1 MTELERKVANLPL
14 SPGVYLMKDAQ
25 GKVLYVGKAVSLKKR
40 VQSYFSAAPKA
51 VKVVALVKRIH
62 DLEVMVTAS
71 ELDALILEN
80 TLIKKYRP
88 TYNVDLKDD
97 KNYPYVRLQASQK
110 YPRLEIVRHRR
121 RDGAL
126 YFGPYPSVGALRETL
141 VLLQK
146 HFLLRRCSNRQFANR
161 LRPCLNYQ
169 LKLCQGPCCREVDPE
184 KYRHHVDQVIM
195 FLRGKGQQVVDGL
208 AAEMS
213 ALAAE
218 QHFEAAARLRDTIFA
233 LQKIL
238 ATQEVDSAVG
248 DDLDVIGLAG
258 DENRGFALYLLTIRR
273 GKVVG
278 GRPFAFFR
286 FAGYAG
292 ELIAAFVQRYYSE
305 EVTPP
310 PVILV
315 PQAVGNHE
323 LLERWLSALRKR
335 KVELTTPI
343 RGRKAALLTMA
354 TDNARAFFRQQQQDS
369 TDLQQVLAA
378 LGRKIGMRR
387 VPAVIECVDISN
399 FQGDFPVASLVC
411 FVNGRPQKD
420 SYRRYRLDEI
430 AGPDDFAMMVAVMDR
445 RFGPRPDTWEKPDML
460 LVDGGK
466 GQLSAVVRVLDR
478 LQVDVS
484 IVAIAKGR
492 DKRGKKSRVA
502 VDSFYIR
509 DRKNPLGIHPHS
521 GAYLLLQQIRDEA
534 HRFAISYH
542 RQRSRKNLTETA
554 LLGIPGIGPV
564 RARGLLEHFG
574 SLQGVRKAGL
584 ESLES
589 CLFLDRGTASRVFQY
604 FKS

>member
-1 MTELERKVANLPL
+1 MTALEGKVANLPL
-14 SPGVYLMKDAQ
+14 APGVYLMKDAQ

-51 VKVVALVKRIH
+51 VKVAALVKRIH
-62 DLEVMVTAS
+62 ELEVMVTAS

-88 TYNVDLKDD
+88 TYNVELKDD
-97 KNYPYVRLQASQK
+97 KNYPYVRLQESQT

-141 VLLQK
+141 ALLQK
-146 HFLLRRCSNRQFANR
+146 HFLLRRCSNRQFVNR

-169 LKLCQGPCCREVDPE
+169 MKLCQGPCCQEVDPDT
-184 KYRHHVDQVIM
+184 YRHHIDQVIM

-218 QHFEAAARLRDTIFA
+218 QHFEAAASLRDTIFA
-233 LQKIL
+233 LQKIM
-238 ATQEVDSAVG
+238 ANQEVDSAAG

-258 DENRGFALYLLTIRR
+258 DENQGFALYLLTIRR

-278 GRPFAFFR
+278 GRPFAFYR

-292 ELIAAFVQRYYSE
+292 ELIAAFMQRYYSE
-305 EVTPP
+305 EVIPP

-315 PQAVGNHE
+315 SQAVGNHE
-323 LLERWLSALRKR
+323 LLECWLGALRKR

-343 RGRKAALLTMA
+343 RGRKAALLSMA

-378 LGRKIGMRR
+378 LGRKTGMKM

-430 AGPDDFAMMVAVMDR
+430 AGPDDFAMMAAVMER
-445 RFGPRPDTWEKPDML
+445 RFGSGADAREKPDML

-466 GQLSAVVRVLDR
+466 GQLSAVARVLDR

-492 DKRGKKSRVA
+492 DKRGKKSRAA

-509 DRKNPLGIHPHS
+509 DRKNPLSIHLHS

-542 RQRSRKNLTETA
+542 RQRSRKNLTETS

-564 RARGLLEHFG
+564 RARGLLEHYG
-574 SLQGVRKAGL
+574 SLQGVQKAGL
-584 ESLES
+584 ESLERCS
-589 CLFLDRGTASRVFQY
+589 FLDWGTASRVFQY

>member
-1 MTELERKVANLPL
+1 MTELEKKVANLPL
-14 SPGVYLMKDAQ
+14 SPGVYLMKDSQ
-25 GKVLYVGKAVSLKKR
+25 GKVLYVGKAISLKKR

-51 VKVVALVKRIH
+51 VKVAALVRRVH

-88 TYNVDLKDD
+88 TYNVELKDD

-126 YFGPYPSVGALRETL
+126 YFGPYPSAGALRETL
-141 VLLQK
+141 ALLQK

-169 LKLCQGPCCREVDPE
+169 MKLCLGPCCREVDQE
-184 KYRHHVDQVIM
+184 EYRRHIDQVIM
-195 FLRGKGQQVVDGL
+195 FLRGKGQQVIDGL
-208 AAEMS
+208 TAEMS

-218 QHFEAAARLRDTIFA
+218 HSFEAAARLRDTIFA

-238 ATQEVDSAVG
+238 ATQEVDSPAG

-258 DENRGFALYLLTIRR
+258 DENQGFSLYLLTIRR

-292 ELIAAFVQRYYSE
+292 ELIAAFVQRYYNE
-305 EVTPP
+305 EVIPP

-315 PQAVGNHE
+315 SQAVGNHE
-323 LLERWLSALRKR
+323 LLERWLTTLRKH
-335 KVELTTPI
+335 KVELMTPI

-369 TDLQQVLAA
+369 SDLQQVLAA
-378 LGRKIGMRR
+378 LGRKIGMKR

-411 FVNGRPQKD
+411 FVNGRPHKD

-430 AGPDDFAMMVAVMDR
+430 AGPDDFAMMAAVMER
-445 RFGPRPDTWEKPDML
+445 RFGSGADAREKPDML

-466 GQLSAVVRVLDR
+466 GQLSAVSMVLDR
-478 LQVDVS
+478 LQVEIAV
-484 IVAIAKGR
+484 VAIAKGR
-492 DKRGKKSRVA
+492 DQRGKKARTA
-502 VDSFYIR
+502 IDQFYIR
-509 DRKNPLGIHPHS
+509 DRKNPLSIHPHS
-521 GAYLLLQQIRDEA
+521 GSYLLLQQIRDEA

-542 RQRSRKNLTETA
+542 RQRSRKNLTETS

-574 SLQGVRKAGL
+574 SLQGVQKAGL

-589 CLFLDRGTASRVFQY
+589 CSFLDRGTASRVFQY
-604 FKS
+604 FRS

>member
-1 MTELERKVANLPL
+1 MKELERKVANLPL

-25 GKVLYVGKAVSLKKR
+25 GKVLYVGKAISLKKR

-51 VKVVALVKRIH
+51 VKVVALVRRIH

-88 TYNVDLKDD
+88 TYNVELKDD
-97 KNYPYVRLQASQK
+97 KNYPYVRLQESQK

-126 YFGPYPSVGALRETL
+126 YFGPYPSAGALRETL
-141 VLLQK
+141 ALLQK

-161 LRPCLNYQ
+161 MRPCLNYQ
-169 LKLCQGPCCREVDPE
+169 LKLCQGPCCREVDPG
-184 KYRHHVDQVIM
+184 KYRHHIDQVIM

-218 QHFEAAARLRDTIFA
+218 QSFEAAARLRDTIFA

-238 ATQEVDSAVG
+238 ATQEVDSPAG

-258 DENRGFALYLLTIRR
+258 DETQGFALYLLTIRR

-278 GRPFAFFR
+278 GRPFAFSR
-286 FAGYAG
+286 FVGYAG
-292 ELIAAFVQRYYSE
+292 ELIAAFLQCYYSE
-305 EVTPP
+305 EVMPP

-315 PQAVGNHE
+315 SQIVGNHE

-369 TDLQQVLAA
+369 TDLQQVLVV
-378 LGRKIGMRR
+378 LGRKTGMKR

-411 FVNGRPQKD
+411 YVNGRPQKE
-420 SYRRYRLDEI
+420 SYRRYRLDDI
-430 AGPDDFAMMVAVMDR
+430 AGPDDFAMMAAVMER
-445 RFGPRPDTWEKPDML
+445 RFTSGTEREKPDML

-466 GQLSAVVRVLDR
+466 GQLSAVARVLDR
-478 LQVDVS
+478 LQVGVS

-502 VDSFYIR
+502 VDRFFIR
-509 DRKNPLGIHPHS
+509 DRKNPLSIHPQS
-521 GAYLLLQQIRDEA
+521 GGYLLLQQIRDEA

-542 RQRSRKNLTETA
+542 RQRSRKSLTESV
-554 LLGIPGIGPV
+554 LLEIPGIGPV
-564 RARGLLEHFG
+564 RARSLLEHFG
-574 SLQGVRKAGL
+574 SLKDVREAGI
-584 ESLES
+584 ESLEN
-589 CLFLDRGTASRVFQY
+589 CPFLDRGTASRVFQY

>member
-1 MTELERKVANLPL
+1 MKELERKVASLPL

-25 GKVLYVGKAVSLKKR
+25 GKVLYVGKAVLLKKR

-51 VKVVALVKRIH
+51 VKVVALVRRIH

-97 KNYPYVRLQASQK
+97 KNYPYVRLQTSQK
-110 YPRLEIVRHRR
+110 YPRLEIVRNRR

-141 VLLQK
+141 VLLQS

-238 ATQEVDSAVG
+238 TTQEVDSPAG

-315 PQAVGNHE
+315 PQAVCNHE

-378 LGRKIGMRR
+378 LGRKIGMKR

-430 AGPDDFAMMVAVMDR
+430 AGPDDFAMMAAVMDR
-445 RFGPRPDTWEKPDML
+445 RFAGSDKREKPDIL

-466 GQLSAVVRVLDR
+466 GQLSAVARVLDR

-521 GAYLLLQQIRDEA
+521 GTYLLLQQIRDEA

-574 SLQGVRKAGL
+574 SLQGVHKAGL

-589 CLFLDRGTASRVFQY
+589 CPFLDRGTASRVFQY
-604 FKS
+604 FKR

>member
-14 SPGVYLMKDAQ
+14 SPGVYLMKDSQ
-25 GKVLYVGKAVSLKKR
+25 GKVLYVGKAISLKKR

-51 VKVVALVKRIH
+51 VKVEALVRRVH

-88 TYNVDLKDD
+88 TYNVELKDD

-110 YPRLEIVRHRR
+110 YPRLEIVRHRH

-141 VLLQK
+141 ALLQK

-169 LKLCQGPCCREVDPE
+169 MKLCLGPCCLEVDQKE
-184 KYRHHVDQVIM
+184 YRRHIDQVIM
-195 FLRGKGQQVVDGL
+195 FLRGKGQQVIDGL
-208 AAEMS
+208 TAEMS

-218 QHFEAAARLRDTIFA
+218 HSFEAAARLRDTIFA
-233 LQKIL
+233 LKKIL
-238 ATQEVDSAVG
+238 ETQEVDSSAG

-258 DENRGFALYLLTIRR
+258 DENQGFSLYLLTIRR

-278 GRPFAFFR
+278 GRPFAFSR

-292 ELIAAFVQRYYSE
+292 ELIAAFVQRYYSK

-323 LLERWLSALRKR
+323 LLERWLTTLRKH
-335 KVELTTPI
+335 KVELMTPI

-354 TDNARAFFRQQQQDS
+354 SDNARAFFHQQQQDA

-378 LGRKIGMRR
+378 LGRKTGMKR

-399 FQGDFPVASLVC
+399 FQGDLPVASLVC
-411 FVNGRPQKD
+411 FVNGRPQKE

-430 AGPDDFAMMVAVMDR
+430 SGPDDFAMMAAVMER
-445 RFGPRPDTWEKPDML
+445 RFGPGTEREKPDML

-466 GQLSAVVRVLDR
+466 GQLSAVSLVLDR
-478 LQVDVS
+478 LQVEIAV
-484 IVAIAKGR
+484 VAIAKGR
-492 DKRGKKSRVA
+492 DQRGKKARTA
-502 VDSFYIR
+502 IDQFYIR
-509 DRKNPLGIHPHS
+509 NRKNPLSIHPHS
-521 GAYLLLQQIRDEA
+521 GVYLLLQQIRDEA

-542 RQRSRKNLTETA
+542 RQRRRKNLTESV
-554 LLGIPGIGPV
+554 LLDIPGIGPV
-564 RARGLLEHFG
+564 KARSLLDYFG
-574 SLQGVRKAGL
+574 SLERVQKADL

-589 CLFLDRGTASRVFQY
+589 CPFLDRGTASRVFEY
-604 FKS
+604 LKS

>member
-502 VDSFYIR
+502 VDSFY
-509 DRKNPLGIHPHS
+509 
-521 GAYLLLQQIRDEA
+521 
-534 HRFAISYH
+534 
-542 RQRSRKNLTETA
+542 
-554 LLGIPGIGPV
+554 
-564 RARGLLEHFG
+564 
-574 SLQGVRKAGL
+574 
-584 ESLES
+584 
-589 CLFLDRGTASRVFQY
+589 
-604 FKS
+604 

>member
-1 MTELERKVANLPL
+1 MKELERKVASLPL

-25 GKVLYVGKAVSLKKR
+25 GKVLYVGKAVLLKKR

-51 VKVVALVKRIH
+51 VKVVALVRRIH

-141 VLLQK
+141 VLLQS

-238 ATQEVDSAVG
+238 ATQEVDSPAG

-292 ELIAAFVQRYYSE
+292 ELIAAFVQRYYSA

-315 PQAVGNHE
+315 PQVVGNHE

-378 LGRKIGMRR
+378 LGRKIGMKR

-430 AGPDDFAMMVAVMDR
+430 AGPDDFAMMAAVMDR
-445 RFGPRPDTWEKPDML
+445 RFAGSDKREKPDIL

-466 GQLSAVVRVLDR
+466 GQLSAVARVLDR

-574 SLQGVRKAGL
+574 SLQGVHKAGL

-589 CLFLDRGTASRVFQY
+589 CSFLDRGTASRVFQY
-604 FKS
+604 FKR

>member
-14 SPGVYLMKDAQ
+14 SPGVYLMKDSQ
-25 GKVLYVGKAVSLKKR
+25 GKVLYVGKAISLKKR

-51 VKVVALVKRIH
+51 VKVEALVRRVH

-88 TYNVDLKDD
+88 TYNVELKDD

-141 VLLQK
+141 ALLQK

-169 LKLCQGPCCREVDPE
+169 MKLCLGPCCLEVDQKE
-184 KYRHHVDQVIM
+184 YRRHIDQVIM
-195 FLRGKGQQVVDGL
+195 FLRGKGQQVIDGL
-208 AAEMS
+208 TAEMS

-218 QHFEAAARLRDTIFA
+218 HSFEAAARLRDTIFA
-233 LQKIL
+233 LKKIL
-238 ATQEVDSAVG
+238 ETQEVDSSAG

-258 DENRGFALYLLTIRR
+258 DENQGFSLYLLTIRR

-278 GRPFAFFR
+278 GRPFAFSR

-292 ELIAAFVQRYYSE
+292 ELIAAFVQRYYSK

-323 LLERWLSALRKR
+323 LLERWLTTLRKH
-335 KVELTTPI
+335 KVELMTPI

-354 TDNARAFFRQQQQDS
+354 SDNARAFFHQQQQDA

-378 LGRKIGMRR
+378 LGRKTGMKR

-399 FQGDFPVASLVC
+399 FQGDLPVASLVC
-411 FVNGRPQKD
+411 FVNGRPQKE

-430 AGPDDFAMMVAVMDR
+430 SGPDDFAMMAAVMER
-445 RFGPRPDTWEKPDML
+445 RFGPGTEREKPDML

-466 GQLSAVVRVLDR
+466 GQLSAVSLVLDR
-478 LQVDVS
+478 LQVEIAV
-484 IVAIAKGR
+484 VAIAKGR
-492 DKRGKKSRVA
+492 DQWGKKARTA
-502 VDSFYIR
+502 IDQFYIR
-509 DRKNPLGIHPHS
+509 NRKNPLSIHPHS
-521 GAYLLLQQIRDEA
+521 GVYLLLQQIRDEA

-542 RQRSRKNLTETA
+542 RQRRRKNLTESV
-554 LLGIPGIGPV
+554 LLDIPGIGPV
-564 RARGLLEHFG
+564 KARSLLDYFG
-574 SLQGVRKAGL
+574 SLERVQKADL

-589 CLFLDRGTASRVFQY
+589 CPFLDRGTASRVFEY
-604 FKS
+604 LKS